1 MENNYEYDS
10 VVESVI
16 NRLKDRARI
25 GFEKYG
31 TDLDRN
37 DLITEQWIEHAIEE
51 ALDFSLYLTKLK
63 NQLKKSLSMFD
74 QANWVLI
81 RCMTSSIYY
90 CVFGGV

>member
-1 MENNYEYDS
+1 MENNYVYDS
-10 VVESVI
+10 VVENVI

-63 NQLKKSLSMFD
+63 EQLKKSL
-74 QANWVLI
+74 
-81 RCMTSSIYY
+81 
-90 CVFGGV
+90 

>member
-1 MENNYEYDS
+1 MDNNYEYDTI
-10 VVESVI
+10 VENVI

-31 TDLDRN
+31 TNLDRN

-63 NQLKKSLSMFD
+63 EQIKKSL
-74 QANWVLI
+74 
-81 RCMTSSIYY
+81 
-90 CVFGGV
+90 

>member
-16 NRLKDRARI
+16 NRLKDRARL

-63 NQLKKSLSMFD
+63 NQLKKSL
-74 QANWVLI
+74 
-81 RCMTSSIYY
+81 
-90 CVFGGV
+90 

>member
-1 MENNYEYDS
+1 MQNNYEYDS
-10 VVESVI
+10 VVENVI

-25 GFEKYG
+25 GYEKYG

-63 NQLKKSLSMFD
+63 EQLKKSL
-74 QANWVLI
+74 
-81 RCMTSSIYY
+81 
-90 CVFGGV
+90 

>member
-1 MENNYEYDS
+1 MQNNYEYDS
-10 VVESVI
+10 VVENVI

-25 GFEKYG
+25 GFGKYG

-63 NQLKKSLSMFD
+63 EQLKKSL
-74 QANWVLI
+74 
-81 RCMTSSIYY
+81 
-90 CVFGGV
+90 

>member
-10 VVESVI
+10 VVENVI

-25 GFEKYG
+25 GYEKYG

-63 NQLKKSLSMFD
+63 EQIKKSL
-74 QANWVLI
+74 
-81 RCMTSSIYY
+81 
-90 CVFGGV
+90 

>member
-10 VVESVI
+10 VVENVI

-25 GFEKYG
+25 GYEKYC

-63 NQLKKSLSMFD
+63 EQMKKSL
-74 QANWVLI
+74 
-81 RCMTSSIYY
+81 
-90 CVFGGV
+90 

>member
-1 MENNYEYDS
+1 MQNNYEYDS
-10 VVESVI
+10 VVENVI

-63 NQLKKSLSMFD
+63 EQIKKSL
-74 QANWVLI
+74 
-81 RCMTSSIYY
+81 
-90 CVFGGV
+90 

>member
-1 MENNYEYDS
+1 MENKYEYDS
-10 VVESVI
+10 VVENVI

-25 GFEKYG
+25 GYEKYG

-63 NQLKKSLSMFD
+63 EQLKKSL
-74 QANWVLI
+74 
-81 RCMTSSIYY
+81 
-90 CVFGGV
+90 

>member
-1 MENNYEYDS
+1 MQNNYEYDS
-10 VVESVI
+10 VVENVI

-25 GFEKYG
+25 GYEKYG

-63 NQLKKSLSMFD
+63 EQMKKSL
-74 QANWVLI
+74 
-81 RCMTSSIYY
+81 
-90 CVFGGV
+90 

>member
-10 VVESVI
+10 VVENVI

-25 GFEKYG
+25 GYEKYG

-63 NQLKKSLSMFD
+63 EQMKKS
-74 QANWVLI
+74 I
-81 RCMTSSIYY
+81 
-90 CVFGGV
+90 

>member
-1 MENNYEYDS
+1 MQNNYEYDS
-10 VVESVI
+10 VVENVI

-63 NQLKKSLSMFD
+63 NQLKKSL
-74 QANWVLI
+74 
-81 RCMTSSIYY
+81 
-90 CVFGGV
+90 

>member
-1 MENNYEYDS
+1 MQNNYEYDS
-10 VVESVI
+10 IVENVI

-25 GFEKYG
+25 GFDKYG

-63 NQLKKSLSMFD
+63 EQLKKSL
-74 QANWVLI
+74 
-81 RCMTSSIYY
+81 
-90 CVFGGV
+90 

>member
-1 MENNYEYDS
+1 MENKYEYDS
-10 VVESVI
+10 VVENVI

-63 NQLKKSLSMFD
+63 EQLKQSL
-74 QANWVLI
+74 
-81 RCMTSSIYY
+81 
-90 CVFGGV
+90 

>member
-10 VVESVI
+10 VVENVI

-37 DLITEQWIEHAIEE
+37 DLITEQLIEHAIEE
-51 ALDFSLYLTKLK
+51 SLDFSLYLTKLK
-63 NQLKKSLSMFD
+63 EQLKKSL
-74 QANWVLI
+74 
-81 RCMTSSIYY
+81 
-90 CVFGGV
+90 

>member
-10 VVESVI
+10 VVENVI

-51 ALDFSLYLTKLK
+51 ALDFSLYLTKL
-63 NQLKKSLSMFD
+63 
-74 QANWVLI
+74 
-81 RCMTSSIYY
+81 
-90 CVFGGV
+90 

>member
-10 VVESVI
+10 VVENVI

-25 GFEKYG
+25 GYQKYG

-63 NQLKKSLSMFD
+63 EQMKKSL
-74 QANWVLI
+74 
-81 RCMTSSIYY
+81 
-90 CVFGGV
+90 

>member
-1 MENNYEYDS
+1 MQNNYEYDS
-10 VVESVI
+10 VVENVI

-31 TDLDRN
+31 TNLDRN

-63 NQLKKSLSMFD
+63 EQLKKSL
-74 QANWVLI
+74 
-81 RCMTSSIYY
+81 
-90 CVFGGV
+90 

>member
-10 VVESVI
+10 VVENVI
-16 NRLKDRARI
+16 NRIKDRARI

-63 NQLKKSLSMFD
+63 EQLKKSL
-74 QANWVLI
+74 
-81 RCMTSSIYY
+81 
-90 CVFGGV
+90 

>member
-10 VVESVI
+10 VVENVI

-25 GFEKYG
+25 GFEKYE

-63 NQLKKSLSMFD
+63 EQLKKSL
-74 QANWVLI
+74 
-81 RCMTSSIYY
+81 
-90 CVFGGV
+90 

>member
-1 MENNYEYDS
+1 MQNNYEYDS
-10 VVESVI
+10 VVENVI

-25 GFEKYG
+25 GFKKYG

-63 NQLKKSLSMFD
+63 EQLKKSL
-74 QANWVLI
+74 
-81 RCMTSSIYY
+81 
-90 CVFGGV
+90 

>member
-10 VVESVI
+10 VVENVI

-25 GFEKYG
+25 GFQKYG

-63 NQLKKSLSMFD
+63 NQLKKSL
-74 QANWVLI
+74 
-81 RCMTSSIYY
+81 
-90 CVFGGV
+90 

>member
-1 MENNYEYDS
+1 MQNNYEYDS
-10 VVESVI
+10 VVENVI

-25 GFEKYG
+25 GYEKYE

-63 NQLKKSLSMFD
+63 EQLKKSL
-74 QANWVLI
+74 
-81 RCMTSSIYY
+81 
-90 CVFGGV
+90 

>member
-1 MENNYEYDS
+1 MENKYEYDS
-10 VVESVI
+10 VVENVI

-63 NQLKKSLSMFD
+63 EQMKKS
-74 QANWVLI
+74 I
-81 RCMTSSIYY
+81 
-90 CVFGGV
+90 

>member
-1 MENNYEYDS
+1 MQNNYEYDS
-10 VVESVI
+10 VVENVI

-25 GFEKYG
+25 GFDKYG

-63 NQLKKSLSMFD
+63 EQMKKSL
-74 QANWVLI
+74 
-81 RCMTSSIYY
+81 
-90 CVFGGV
+90 

>member
-10 VVESVI
+10 VVENVI

-25 GFEKYG
+25 GYEKYG

-63 NQLKKSLSMFD
+63 NQLKKSL
-74 QANWVLI
+74 
-81 RCMTSSIYY
+81 
-90 CVFGGV
+90 

>member
-10 VVESVI
+10 VVENVI

-25 GFEKYG
+25 GFQKYG

-37 DLITEQWIEHAIEE
+37 DLITDQWMEHAIEE

-63 NQLKKSLSMFD
+63 NQLKKSL
-74 QANWVLI
+74 
-81 RCMTSSIYY
+81 
-90 CVFGGV
+90 

>member
-1 MENNYEYDS
+1 MENKYEYDS
-10 VVESVI
+10 VVENVI

-25 GFEKYG
+25 GFVKYN

-63 NQLKKSLSMFD
+63 NQLKKSL
-74 QANWVLI
+74 
-81 RCMTSSIYY
+81 
-90 CVFGGV
+90 

>member
-1 MENNYEYDS
+1 MQNNYEYDS
-10 VVESVI
+10 VVENVI

-63 NQLKKSLSMFD
+63 EQMKKSL
-74 QANWVLI
+74 
-81 RCMTSSIYY
+81 
-90 CVFGGV
+90 

>member
-10 VVESVI
+10 VVENVI

-63 NQLKKSLSMFD
+63 NQLKKSL
-74 QANWVLI
+74 
-81 RCMTSSIYY
+81 
-90 CVFGGV
+90 

>member
-1 MENNYEYDS
+1 MQNNYEYDS
-10 VVESVI
+10 VVENVS

-63 NQLKKSLSMFD
+63 EQLKKSL
-74 QANWVLI
+74 
-81 RCMTSSIYY
+81 
-90 CVFGGV
+90 

>member
-10 VVESVI
+10 VVENVI

-51 ALDFSLYLTKLK
+51 ALDFSLYLTKFKEGIK
-63 NQLKKSLSMFD
+63 NSL
-74 QANWVLI
+74 
-81 RCMTSSIYY
+81 
-90 CVFGGV
+90 